1 MKIVMSDKLINIL
14 KSNKSEKDVYIL
26 SDYDGNKDFEATYIR
41 LREKENRIHDDKTIS
56 ELPYPKN
63 VAQVKEWQM
72 RVRSSERVMRYFRGR
87 VGESL
92 LDLGCGNGWFSSL
105 VAQTGM
111 KVFGMDVN
119 MIELKQAAR
128 IFQNENLY
136 FLYADIFQTQLP
148 EKEFDFITLN
158 ASVQYF
164 KDFSKLILR
173 LFELLKDNGEIHIID
188 SPFYKQKEIKD
199 AEDRTKK
206 YYKDT
211 GFEKMADFYFHH
223 SYEDLESFNY
233 KVLYQP
239 VKMNII
245 SKLFWKPDIPFP
257 WIRITK

>member
-1 MKIVMSDKLINIL
+1 MSEKMMTILKNCKNEEGVNIFSDFDNNSDFETTYINIR
-14 KSNKSEKDVYIL
+14 K
-26 SDYDGNKDFEATYIR
+26 
-41 LREKENRIHDDKTIS
+41 KENRLYDDQIVS
-56 ELPYPKN
+56 DLPYSKN
-63 VAQVKEWQM
+63 VIQKTEWAMRAKSARRVAQYFKEK
-72 RVRSSERVMRYFRGR
+72 EGNL
-87 VGESL
+87 L

-105 VAQTGM
+105 LAQTGM
-111 KVFGMDVN
+111 KVFSMDVN

-148 EKEFDFITLN
+148 EKEFDYIAIN

-188 SPFYKQKEIKD
+188 SPFYKKQEIKD
-199 AEDRTKK
+199 AKERTQN
-206 YYKDT
+206 YYKEI

-245 SKLFWKPDIPFP
+245 SKLFCKPDIPFP
-257 WIRITK
+257 WIRIAK